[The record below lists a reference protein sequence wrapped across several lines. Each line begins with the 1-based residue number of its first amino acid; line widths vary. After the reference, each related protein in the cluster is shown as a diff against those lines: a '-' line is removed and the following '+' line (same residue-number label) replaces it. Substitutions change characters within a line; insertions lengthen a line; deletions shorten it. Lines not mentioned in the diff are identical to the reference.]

1 MTKPSTQRWWS
12 ARSPWL
18 AAGMA
23 LLGGCGARTGLTVP
37 DVATFPDVTDA
48 GDATDAADVR
58 DVLLPPMCIPGR
70 FTLTQRGADMMLVI
84 DRSGSMG
91 QRLGGGRSGSSKW
104 VLLRDALASTLPA
117 FQDRIRVGA
126 LFFPQEGA
134 DTRLATCA
142 LANIPSVD
150 INPGNG
156 TAARVIG
163 VFDSTDPGGS
173 TPTAAALL
181 RAYNYL
187 VRNPNRARARYLVL
201 ATDGGPNCNAALD
214 AASCVCVGGG
224 GPFGAGSCRRDAD
237 GQRCLDR
244 ERTVSEIAQLA
255 ANPIASIPTFVIGL
269 ADETDP
275 NYAATLTAMAVAGG
289 RPFVSSS
296 GYATYYN
303 VERAED
309 LTRAFTTIQDTVSRC
324 SFVTPSRPEEMGS
337 IVITAGGATV
347 ALDPTHRDGWD
358 WTDRAF
364 GEITFFGAACERVI
378 ASRTTEVQATVECVN
393 DGG

>member
-1 MTKPSTQRWWS
+1 MRV
-12 ARSPWL
+12 RSRCF
-18 AAGMA
+18 GA
-23 LLGGCGARTGLTVP
+23 LLLLVGGCGARTGLNVP
-37 DVATFPDVTDA
+37 DVVTFPDVPTLDVVDAADA
-48 GDATDAADVR
+48 GDVR
-58 DVLLPPMCIPGR
+58 DVILPPMCINGR
-70 FTLTQRGADMMLVI
+70 FTLSQRGADMLLVI

-91 QRLGGGRSGSSKW
+91 QGLGGGRTGPSKW

-126 LFFPQEGA
+126 LFYPQDGA
-134 DTRLATCA
+134 DTRVAACQLP
-142 LANIPSVD
+142 NIPSVD
-150 INPGNG
+150 INPNTG
-156 TAARVIG
+156 TAAQLIG
-163 VFDSTDPGGS
+163 VFDATQPGGS

-181 RAYNYL
+181 RAYNFF
-187 VRNPNRARARYLVL
+187 VRNPNRARAHYLVL

-214 AASCVCVGGG
+214 PASCICVGGGGG
-224 GPFGAGSCRRDAD
+224 GPFGGGNMCRRDSD

-255 ANPIASIPTFVIGL
+255 ANPVASIPTFVIGL

-289 RPFVSSS
+289 RPFLSAS
-296 GYATYYN
+296 GVPSYYN
-303 VERAED
+303 VERAAD
-309 LTRAFTTIQDTVSRC
+309 LTRAFTTIQNTVSRC

-337 IVITAGGATV
+337 IAISAGGATV
-347 ALDPTHRDGWD
+347 PLDPTHRDGWD
-358 WTDRAF
+358 WSDRAF

-378 ASRTTEVQATVECVN
+378 ASRATEVLATVECVD